1 MSTPP
6 ALMLA
11 IMAFMFV
18 VSDGG
23 LLNGTSTTSTLTSS
37 GFTTT
42 STTSSTTVLEAVAEG
57 ATTKASGFNFLSW
70 LGEWQTIVGLS
81 MLVLTPCGTIAI
93 GVSHDWILGS
103 AAVQKT
109 SELYDEKTIESVVT
123 MWESASLYLIMYS
136 SLKHS
141 PSFAAIFGLCFTCL
155 RSAIV
160 FFFELGN
167 KVQEMKKK
175 VALYLM
181 LLLSVYDQEPLEFS
195 EQEVL
200 FFVVGG
206 FIGGVIR
213 IHQGAFHSVEW
224 RPFWREYFVH
234 VEKDNEHYPYR
245 RMILSWLVNELF
257 AQAIVLL
264 LPAILTAS
272 SDRVEFVKD
281 ATAVL
286 FIAELDKIENIINE
300 QMIATKGNT
309 NDLVT
314 TSPAGVAVA
323 ADGSYVILSDEHSQ
337 RILHLDRSVVPRR
350 VRVIQGTEAIGDPK
364 DVLLAEN
371 GTLFVSDEASHSI
384 FAMEYICDADAVHY
398 TGGCRALNLRRV
410 LGAGSP
416 GDGDVNRREPS
427 TVTSTTVTTFTSTF
441 TSTWS
446 ELPCWNHLL
455 SRAGETCHSACA
467 RYQGTCD
474 PQVRNNFDF
483 DAFQHSVFWEER
495 VSCQRDARTWW
506 DNAMPSYET
515 NPSSRNYGWC
525 LGTWGMP
532 QEIPC
537 DALFM
542 EYGQPST
549 TMRRWCKCRRDE
561 MCYLTTTTT
570 VLGCS
575 GLLMSVPHVEVAS
588 GVTGESIAV
597 FEQEEF
603 ADASVKALKQRLAQ
617 QIGIP
622 RFRLRLLQ
630 DNSLLDDDQTLA
642 LGVVQLVRM
651 ELLPPDMEQ
660 DHEFMVACEENDD
673 KLLEKHLNKPRNPNF
688 EDANGITPLC
698 AASLNGS
705 LKCVSLLIEAGA
717 NKDQGLANDGATPLF
732 VAAAEGHR

>member
-1 MSTPP
+1 
-6 ALMLA
+6 
-11 IMAFMFV
+11 
-18 VSDGG
+18 
-23 LLNGTSTTSTLTSS
+23 
-37 GFTTT
+37 
-42 STTSSTTVLEAVAEG
+42 
-57 ATTKASGFNFLSW
+57 
-70 LGEWQTIVGLS
+70 

-175 VALYLM
+175 VPTNVNLQPVSVYTDLKVANCFDYCGVFAIQVALYLM

-309 NDLVT
+309 NVWHHVCL
-314 TSPAGVAVA
+314 P
-323 ADGSYVILSDEHSQ
+323 
-337 RILHLDRSVVPRR
+337 
-350 VRVIQGTEAIGDPK
+350 VRPI
-364 DVLLAEN
+364 
-371 GTLFVSDEASHSI
+371 
-384 FAMEYICDADAVHY
+384 
-398 TGGCRALNLRRV
+398 
-410 LGAGSP
+410 
-416 GDGDVNRREPS
+416 
-427 TVTSTTVTTFTSTF
+427 
-441 TSTWS
+441 
-446 ELPCWNHLL
+446 
-455 SRAGETCHSACA
+455 
-467 RYQGTCD
+467 
-474 PQVRNNFDF
+474 
-483 DAFQHSVFWEER
+483 
-495 VSCQRDARTWW
+495 
-506 DNAMPSYET
+506 
-515 NPSSRNYGWC
+515 
-525 LGTWGMP
+525 
-532 QEIPC
+532 
-537 DALFM
+537 
-542 EYGQPST
+542 
-549 TMRRWCKCRRDE
+549 
-561 MCYLTTTTT
+561 
-570 VLGCS
+570 
-575 GLLMSVPHVEVAS
+575 
-588 GVTGESIAV
+588 
-597 FEQEEF
+597 
-603 ADASVKALKQRLAQ
+603 
-617 QIGIP
+617 
-622 RFRLRLLQ
+622 
-630 DNSLLDDDQTLA
+630 
-642 LGVVQLVRM
+642 
-651 ELLPPDMEQ
+651 
-660 DHEFMVACEENDD
+660 
-673 KLLEKHLNKPRNPNF
+673 
-688 EDANGITPLC
+688 
-698 AASLNGS
+698 
-705 LKCVSLLIEAGA
+705 
-717 NKDQGLANDGATPLF
+717 
-732 VAAAEGHR
+732 

>member
-1 MSTPP
+1 MI
-6 ALMLA
+6 LCE
-11 IMAFMFV
+11 
-18 VSDGG
+18 G

-175 VALYLM
+175 VPTNVNLQPVSVYTDLKVANCFDYCGVFAIQVALYLM

-309 NDLVT
+309 NV
-314 TSPAGVAVA
+314 
-323 ADGSYVILSDEHSQ
+323 
-337 RILHLDRSVVPRR
+337 
-350 VRVIQGTEAIGDPK
+350 
-364 DVLLAEN
+364 
-371 GTLFVSDEASHSI
+371 
-384 FAMEYICDADAVHY
+384 
-398 TGGCRALNLRRV
+398 
-410 LGAGSP
+410 
-416 GDGDVNRREPS
+416 
-427 TVTSTTVTTFTSTF
+427 
-441 TSTWS
+441 
-446 ELPCWNHLL
+446 
-455 SRAGETCHSACA
+455 
-467 RYQGTCD
+467 
-474 PQVRNNFDF
+474 
-483 DAFQHSVFWEER
+483 
-495 VSCQRDARTWW
+495 
-506 DNAMPSYET
+506 
-515 NPSSRNYGWC
+515 
-525 LGTWGMP
+525 
-532 QEIPC
+532 
-537 DALFM
+537 
-542 EYGQPST
+542 
-549 TMRRWCKCRRDE
+549 
-561 MCYLTTTTT
+561 
-570 VLGCS
+570 
-575 GLLMSVPHVEVAS
+575 
-588 GVTGESIAV
+588 
-597 FEQEEF
+597 
-603 ADASVKALKQRLAQ
+603 
-617 QIGIP
+617 
-622 RFRLRLLQ
+622 
-630 DNSLLDDDQTLA
+630 
-642 LGVVQLVRM
+642 
-651 ELLPPDMEQ
+651 
-660 DHEFMVACEENDD
+660 
-673 KLLEKHLNKPRNPNF
+673 
-688 EDANGITPLC
+688 
-698 AASLNGS
+698 
-705 LKCVSLLIEAGA
+705 
-717 NKDQGLANDGATPLF
+717 
-732 VAAAEGHR
+732 